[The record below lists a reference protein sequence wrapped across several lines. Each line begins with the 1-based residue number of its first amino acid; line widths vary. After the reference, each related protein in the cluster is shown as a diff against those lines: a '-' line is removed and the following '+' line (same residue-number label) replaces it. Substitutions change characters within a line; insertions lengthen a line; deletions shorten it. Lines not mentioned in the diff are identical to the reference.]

1 MKIKWGDICIALE
14 EYLECAEQSI
24 NVNGSYSKTASHL
37 AFTFKITEENSNE
50 H

>member
-1 MKIKWGDICIALE
+1 MKIKWDDTRIALE
-14 EYLECAEQSI
+14 EYLDRAKQSI
-24 NVNGSYSKTASHL
+24 NVNGSYSKTASYL